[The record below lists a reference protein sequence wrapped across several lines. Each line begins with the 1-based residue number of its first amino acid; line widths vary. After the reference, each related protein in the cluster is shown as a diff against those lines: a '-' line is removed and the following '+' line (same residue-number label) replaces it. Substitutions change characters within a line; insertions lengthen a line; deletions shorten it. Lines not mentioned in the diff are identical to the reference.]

1 MSNNRERGRR
11 SHQVRS
17 LAELA
22 GHAIRSDDVE
32 DDARRTI
39 SPKPLDL
46 QNQSAREVCVRSD
59 ST

>member
-1 MSNNRERGRR
+1 MAKSRGRGRR

-17 LAELA
+17 LSELA

-46 QNQSAREVCVRSD
+46 HDEPAREVSVRSQ